1 MPRFAVLQHDRPV
14 LHWDFLLE
22 HEGVLLTWRL
32 SAPPQAGAA
41 VDGEKSFDHR
51 LVYLDHEG
59 PVGGGRGS
67 VTRWDG
73 GTFDW
78 EIREANRVVVPWR
91 DCGCTACSGSSAGKA
106 GLARLVHGGQGA
118 NCFGQGGETPPF

>member
-1 MPRFAVLQHDRPV
+1 MPRFAVLQHDHPA

-32 SAPPQAGAA
+32 SAPPEAGAP

-59 PVGGGRGS
+59 PISGGRGS

-73 GTFDW
+73 GTFAW
-78 EIREANRVVVPWR
+78 ETREADRIVVYLEGSRLHGLFRLERGEGAAWR
-91 DCGCTACSGSSAGKA
+91 GQLTADVKKE
-106 GLARLVHGGQGA
+106 R
-118 NCFGQGGETPPF
+118 